1 MEKRVSEKDGS
12 IVYTIRKNCRF
23 DYENDWEEMVNSLH
37 KKDWMSEDEE
47 TFSIKT
53 LIEK

>member
-1 MEKRVSEKDGS
+1 MEEKLHEEYGA
-12 IVYTIRKNCRF
+12 IIHTIRKDCRF

>member
-1 MEKRVSEKDGS
+1 MEEKLHEKYGA
-12 IVYTIRKNCRF
+12 IIYTIRKDCRF
-23 DYENDWEEMVNSLH
+23 DYENDNDDSLS
-37 KKDWMSEDEE
+37 KKEWMSEDEE